1 MWRTIVLANGV
12 AVVVA
17 AILGNHARAEM
28 VFTVDVSP
36 LIVGAAKGLMGT
48 NNRGNTR
55 QYQPHRQHLVPQTS
69 RFSGSYYVER
79 GKHYFQPPRS
89 PQGSRPQ
96 KIKRGG
102 GEFVD
107 DLSQGLTY
115 EAKMLCLDM
124 KDNYSR
130 HDGFDE
136 TYRAAYHTWQ
146 LASQI
151 AKGDESL
158 DHTPLATMA
167 RELDPQFQPVRRG
180 VAGWTRHHKRQRGTG
195 DVQAKVERI
204 ETLIHHLLYDIGP
217 PPKLPNVAKSDDAAQ
232 QKDLHVARAAEAAP
246 PGKVERSALAT
257 PATAK
262 NKSPRRRRSSA
273 SVTILL
279 GRYPPF
285 QPPIWQLGD
294 QFKLARLPP
303 TAGRFCC
310 VINFS

>member
-1 MWRTIVLANGV
+1 
-12 AVVVA
+12 
-17 AILGNHARAEM
+17 M

-55 QYQPHRQHLVPQTS
+55 QYQPRRQHLVPQTS

-107 DLSQGLTY
+107 DLAQRLTY

-130 HDGFDE
+130 NDGFDE

-151 AKGDESL
+151 AKGDGSL

-167 RELDPQFQPVRRG
+167 RELDPQFQPAKRG

-195 DVQAKVERI
+195 NVQAKVERI

-217 PPKLPNVAKSDDAAQ
+217 PPKLPNVANSDDAAQ
-232 QKDLHVARAAEAAP
+232 QRDLHVARSEAAAP
-246 PGKVERSALAT
+246 QGKSSKLRWER
-257 PATAK
+257 PRPQ
-262 NKSPRRRRSSA
+262 KSKDA
-273 SVTILL
+273 
-279 GRYPPF
+279 
-285 QPPIWQLGD
+285 GD
-294 QFKLARLPP
+294 DDTQQQ
-303 TAGRFCC
+303 
-310 VINFS
+310 